1 MAIRRRV
8 YEILEVARPGDRA
21 SRLID
26 TLILSLI
33 LFNVAALVLE
43 TVEPIYA
50 AGKVYFD
57 AFELV
62 SVAIFS
68 VEYLFRLWCCV
79 EHPRYERTI
88 VGRLRFAR
96 SPLALVDL
104 LAVLPFYLP
113 MLGLDFRFMR
123 SLRLARIFRLAKLI
137 RYNAAIRLFAVV
149 LVKKRAELLVALF
162 VVLVI
167 LVLAS
172 SLMYFVE
179 HDANP
184 KFSSIPAAMW
194 WGIITLTTVGY
205 GDVHPDTG
213 PGKALGAVIAV
224 LGIGMFALP
233 TSILGAAFV
242 EEMSQRRAA
251 SQATPAAVE
260 TSAAAPRSCPHCGK
274 EIE

>member
-1 MAIRRRV
+1 MGIRRRV

-21 SRLID
+21 SRLVD
-26 TLILSLI
+26 TFILSLI

-50 AGKVYFD
+50 AGKAYFD
-57 AFELV
+57 GFELV
-62 SVAIFS
+62 SVVIFS
-68 VEYLFRLWCCV
+68 IEYMLRVWCSV
-79 EHPRYERTI
+79 EHPRYERPI
-88 VGRLRFAR
+88 LGRLRFAR

-113 MLGLDFRFMR
+113 MLGLDLRFMR
-123 SLRLARIFRLAKLI
+123 TLRLARIFRLAKLV
-137 RYNAAIRLFAVV
+137 RYNAAIRLFAQVFI
-149 LVKKRAELLVALF
+149 KKRAELLVALF
-162 VVLVI
+162 VVCVI
-167 LVLAS
+167 LILAS
-172 SLMYFVE
+172 SLMYFAE

-205 GDVHPDTG
+205 GDVHPETAV
-213 PGKALGAVIAV
+213 GKALGALIAI

-242 EEMSQRRAA
+242 EEMSKKHKGPAP
-251 SQATPAAVE
+251 ATA
-260 TSAAAPRSCPHCGK
+260 TQTCPHCQK
-274 EIE
+274 EIG

>member
-21 SRLID
+21 SRLTD
-26 TLILSLI
+26 TFILSLI
-33 LFNVAALVLE
+33 LLNVAALVLE
-43 TVEPIYA
+43 TVQPIYD
-50 AGKVYFD
+50 AGRVYFD
-57 AFELV
+57 SFELI
-62 SVAIFS
+62 SVLIFS
-68 VEYLFRLWCCV
+68 IEYVFRIWCCV
-79 EHPRYERTI
+79 EHPRYQAPI
-88 VGRLRFAR
+88 LGRLRFAR
-96 SPLALVDL
+96 SPLALIDL

-113 MLGLDFRFMR
+113 MLGVDFRFMR
-123 SLRLARIFRLAKLI
+123 TLRLARIFRVAKLA

-162 VVLVI
+162 VVLVT

-179 HDANP
+179 HEDN
-184 KFSSIPAAMW
+184 KQNFSSIPEAMW

-205 GDVHPDTG
+205 GDVHPDSAW
-213 PGKALGAVIAV
+213 GKVLGAVIAI

-242 EEMSQRRAA
+242 EEMRRKPV
-251 SQATPAAVE
+251 PAAE
-260 TSAAAPRSCPHCGK
+260 DPQTCPHCGK
-274 EIE
+274 EIA

>member
-1 MAIRRRV
+1 MGIRRRV

-21 SRLID
+21 SRLVD
-26 TLILSLI
+26 TFILSLI

-43 TVEPIYA
+43 TVDWIYK

-57 AFELV
+57 HFELV
-62 SVAIFS
+62 SVVIFS
-68 VEYLFRLWCCV
+68 IEYLFRMWCCV
-79 EHPRYERTI
+79 EHPRYQRSI

-113 MLGLDFRFMR
+113 MFGVDFRFMR
-123 SLRLARIFRLAKLI
+123 TLRLARIFRLAKLV
-137 RYNAAIRLFAVV
+137 RYNAAIRMFAQV
-149 LVKKRAELLVALF
+149 LVRKRAELVVALF

-172 SLMYFVE
+172 SLMYFAE
-179 HDANP
+179 HDTNP
-184 KFSSIPAAMW
+184 AFSSIPAAMW

-205 GDVHPDTG
+205 GDIHPDTG
-213 PGKALGAVIAV
+213 PGKVLGAVIAV

-242 EEMSQRRAA
+242 EEMSKGRAR
-251 SQATPAAVE
+251 
-260 TSAAAPRSCPHCGK
+260 AAAPAQTCPHCGEK
-274 EIE
+274 IDSTTTTT